1 MTHTFR
7 PIPQGDVLRHG
18 NTLLSAQ
25 VPIHAD
31 DPVGQIARA
40 FDGCALAQ
48 LFLFVSADADFSSV
62 VEQVSAALAPTPVV
76 ACTTAGEIGHT
87 GYIDNHILA
96 IGLPRTH
103 FATRIQVI
111 ENLGGSGLT
120 QDLDRVVQGRVALSS
135 ANPDK
140 PNGFAFLMVDG
151 LSLKEDLLV
160 SALAPTLGN
169 FKIFGGSA
177 GDGVRFTKTLV
188 AANGRVMRNAAVL
201 TLVVSHCEVRVF
213 SLDHMEPTQRRMV
226 VTGADPDQRIVKEIN
241 AEPAAA
247 EFARLVG
254 KDPAQLNE
262 FTFAAH
268 PVVVRLGDE
277 HHVRAIQR
285 VNSKGELVFFSA
297 IDEGMVLTVASAMN
311 MPTHLDQK
319 FAELAKGR
327 AAPDILGCDCILRR
341 IEAEQTQS
349 FGAVSRILEK
359 HRVLGFSTYGEQIGP
374 MHVNH
379 TMTGVA
385 IFPPTQSAG

>member
-48 LFLFVSADADFSSV
+48 LFLFVSANANFKSI
-62 VEQVSAALAPTPVV
+62 VEKTSAALAPTPVV
-76 ACTTAGEIGHT
+76 ACTTAGELGHT
-87 GYIDNHILA
+87 GYIDDHILA
-96 IGLPRTH
+96 VGLPRRH
-103 FATRIQVI
+103 FATRTHVI
-111 ENLGGSGLT
+111 ENLGGHDLT
-120 QDLDRVVQGRVALSS
+120 QELDKIVQGRVALSA

-140 PNGFAFLMVDG
+140 PHGFGFLMVDG

-160 SALAPTLGN
+160 NALAPTMGN
-169 FKIFGGSA
+169 FQIFGGSA
-177 GDGVRFTKTLV
+177 GDGVRFTETLIG
-188 AANGRVMRNAAVL
+188 ANGQVLKNAAVL
-201 TLVVSHCEVRVF
+201 TLVVSNCEVKVF
-213 SLDHMEPTQRRMV
+213 SLDHMEPTSKRMV
-226 VTGADPDQRIVKEIN
+226 VTEADPARRIVKEIN

-254 KDPAQLNE
+254 KDPGQLNE

-285 VNSKGELVFFSA
+285 VNENGELIFFSA
-297 IDEGMVLTVASAMN
+297 IDEGMVLTVANAMN

-319 FAELAKGR
+319 FTELGRGR

-341 IEAEQTQS
+341 IEAEQNQS
-349 FGAVSRILEK
+349 FGTVSRILEK

-385 IFPPTQSAG
+385 IFPPPHSGD